1 MFREFNALLVMHEE
15 YPFLKHT
22 LLSLSY
28 INPIPL
34 LRIIRRTA
42 ELRGLIH
49 SVQHQTPELWLPL
62 FPPEL
67 HHGPGEHGSSRKD
80 FQGMRAMPSAQ
91 DQM

>member
-42 ELRGLIH
+42 ELRELIH
-49 SVQHQTPELWLPL
+49 SVQH
-62 FPPEL
+62 
-67 HHGPGEHGSSRKD
+67 
-80 FQGMRAMPSAQ
+80 
-91 DQM
+91 